1 MAGRD
6 GARRGRAVRAG
17 GVKSEEPRR
26 SLKWLGWGRGALKGR
41 KKPFGNTATTEPVM
55 FVKIAATLCGRQRRQ
70 RRQRTAPQPSP
81 QNIYYRQTGLRW
93 AGAELANGELELER
107 KTTDTNRERGTV
119 TGRTGIFT
127 FG

>member
-55 FVKIAATLCGRQRRQ
+55 FVKIAATLCGRQR
-70 RRQRTAPQPSP
+70 TAHSATALPTEY
-81 QNIYYRQTGLRW
+81 IL
-93 AGAELANGELELER
+93 
-107 KTTDTNRERGTV
+107 
-119 TGRTGIFT
+119 
-127 FG
+127 

>member
-41 KKPFGNTATTEPVM
+41 KKLFGNTATTEPVM
-55 FVKIAATLCGRQRRQ
+55 FVKIAATLCGRQR
-70 RRQRTAPQPSP
+70 TTPQPSP

-93 AGAELANGELELER
+93 AGAELANGELELDQR
-107 KTTDTNRERGTV
+107 QSAYHNWNVNQVNRPSLSKLET
-119 TGRTGIFT
+119 FT